1 MRSARY
7 ATAGVGGAPKV
18 GDRPGVDAVE
28 ELAREHPS
36 LVVIARVGW
45 VAKGLVYALVGAL
58 AMPIAFDA
66 ARADGAPDQ
75 EASQSGA
82 IAKIADSSF
91 GEAALW
97 AVAIG
102 LGLYVIWRIVTVL
115 MPAQNTAHAWATRV
129 GYAISA
135 IVYAVLAWSA
145 LSFARHTQTAGTTE
159 DSRVETFSRD
169 LMERSG
175 GRWLVGLIGAV
186 LIAVGA
192 YFAHKGAT
200 ASFRDD
206 LRGTGVGPFSTHQIV
221 RLGQVGWLGRAAMMA
236 LIGFFLIRA
245 AVQFN
250 PDDAEGLDGALR
262 RLADTSWG
270 TAMVAVIGIG
280 LLIYGAFCVI
290 SAPIQRLHSAD

>member
-7 ATAGVGGAPKV
+7 ATAGVGGTSKF
-18 GDRPGVDAVE
+18 DERPGVDGVE
-28 ELAREHPS
+28 QMAREHPS
-36 LVVIARVGW
+36 LVVVARVGW

-58 AMPIAFDA
+58 AMPIAFDS
-66 ARADGAPDQ
+66 ARSDGAAGQ

-82 IAKIADSSF
+82 IAKIAESSA
-91 GEAALW
+91 GKAALW
-97 AVAIG
+97 IVAIG
-102 LGLYVIWRIVTVL
+102 LALYVIWRIVTVL
-115 MPAQNTAHAWATRV
+115 MPAQNSAKAWATRV

-135 IVYAVLAWSA
+135 IVYAALAWSA
-145 LSFARHTQTAGTTE
+145 LSFAQHDNSQGRTE

-175 GRWLVGLIGAV
+175 GRWLVGLIGVV

-206 LRGTGVGPFSTHQIV
+206 LRGTGVGPLRTRHIV
-221 RLGQVGWLGRAAMMA
+221 RLGQVGWVARALMMA
-236 LIGFFLIRA
+236 LVGFFLIRA
-245 AVQFN
+245 AVQFT
-250 PDDAEGLDGALR
+250 PDDAEGLDGSLR
-262 RLADTSWG
+262 RLAETSWG
-270 TAMVAVIGIG
+270 SVMVAVIGIG

-290 SAPIQRLHSAD
+290 SAPIQRLHGAD

>member
-7 ATAGVGGAPKV
+7 ATANV
-18 GDRPGVDAVE
+18 GDGRPGVDSVAE
-28 ELAREHPS
+28 AARENPA
-36 LVVIARVGW
+36 LVAVARVGW

-58 AMPIAFDA
+58 AMPIAFDSG
-66 ARADGAPDQ
+66 RSSEAPDQ

-82 IAKIADSSF
+82 IAKIADSSA
-91 GEAALW
+91 GKAALW

-102 LGLYVIWRIVTVL
+102 LALYVLWRIVTVL
-115 MPAQNTAHAWATRV
+115 MPAQNTSKAWATRV

-135 IVYAVLAWSA
+135 IVYAALAWSA
-145 LSFARHTQTAGTTE
+145 LSFATRESSAGQTE

-175 GRWLVGLIGAV
+175 GRWLVGLFGAA

-206 LRGTGVGPFSTHQIV
+206 LRGTGVGPISHRQIV
-221 RLGQVGWLGRAAMMA
+221 RLGQVGWLGRAAMTA
-236 LIGFFLIRA
+236 LVGFFLIRA
-245 AVQFN
+245 AVQFS

-270 TAMVAVIGIG
+270 AVMVAVIGIG
-280 LLIYGAFCVI
+280 LLVYGAFCVI
-290 SAPIQRLHSAD
+290 SAPIQRLHGAD

>member
-1 MRSARY
+1 MTGARY
-7 ATAGVGGAPKV
+7 ATANV
-18 GDRPGVDAVE
+18 GDGRPGVDSVE
-28 ELAREHPS
+28 EAARENPA
-36 LVVIARVGW
+36 LVAIARIGW

-58 AMPIAFDA
+58 AMPIAFDS
-66 ARADGAPDQ
+66 ARGEGTPDQ

-82 IAKIADSSF
+82 IAKIAESSA
-91 GEAALW
+91 GEVALW
-97 AVAIG
+97 VVAIG

-115 MPAQNTAHAWATRV
+115 MPAENTAKAWATRV

-145 LSFARHTQTAGTTE
+145 LSFARHTQSAGATE
-159 DSRVETFSRD
+159 DSRVESFSRD

-175 GRWLVGLIGAV
+175 GRWLVALIGVA

-206 LRGTGVGPFSTHQIV
+206 LRGTGVGPFRTHHIV

-236 LIGFFLIRA
+236 LVGFFLIRA
-245 AVQFN
+245 AVQFT

-262 RLADTSWG
+262 RLAATSWG
-270 TAMVAVIGIG
+270 TVMVVIIGVG